1 MKQTLLFFSFLL
13 FGIITEAQQ
22 KIEVSVNNKTMSK
35 GQQMAITVLIPEAKT
50 KDIESIW
57 KNYINNRSLGERMG
71 NIATGIG
78 NIFRTGDNQVK
89 RDNLKVEKIGD
100 EWYVRSIEEASLT
113 YHSLDVYARTADLP
127 EGCQF
132 NAFFQ
137 YTDSVFINESNIDAE
152 RLESM
157 KTFIHDF
164 GVEAYKSVVDDQI
177 KEAKKEVS
185 NQEDIFK
192 KIEKN
197 TRKEEKA
204 ISRCEVD
211 IQEYE
216 AEIKGVENDIARM
229 EELIA
234 EKKLTF
240 STLPKDDPAY
250 DLTKLAL
257 KDLAKSKSKSFK
269 SIKSIRSK
277 IKSKEMD
284 IKSSKTKIAQDE
296 VKILAQQ
303 KIIEEREKIV
313 QDLELKKERI
323 D

>member
-1 MKQTLLFFSFLL
+1 MKHTLLFIALL
-13 FGIITEAQQ
+13 IFGLLSQAQQ
-22 KIEVSVNNKTMSK
+22 KIEVEVTNKTMSK
-35 GQQMAITVLIPEAKT
+35 GQQMAISVLIPEAKT
-50 KDIESIW
+50 KDIEPVW
-57 KNYINNRSLGERMG
+57 KNYINNRSFGERMG

-78 NIFRTGDNQVK
+78 NIFRNEDNQVK
-89 RDNLKVEKIGD
+89 RDKLKVEKIGD
-100 EWYVRSIEEASLT
+100 EWYVRSIEESSLT
-113 YHSLDVYARTADLP
+113 HHSLDVFARAADLS

-137 YTDSVFINESNIDAE
+137 YTDSVFINESNIDTE
-152 RLESM
+152 RLLSM
-157 KTFIHDF
+157 KSFIHDF

-177 KEAKKEVS
+177 KAAKKEVS
-185 NQEDIFK
+185 NQEDILK

-197 TRKEEKA
+197 TRKKEKA

-216 AEIKGVENDIARM
+216 AAIKGVENDIARTD
-229 EELIA
+229 EQIA

-240 STLPKDDPAY
+240 STLTKEDPAY
-250 DLTKLAL
+250 DVSRLAL
-257 KDLAKSKSKSFK
+257 KDLAKAKSKSFK
-269 SIKSIRSK
+269 SIKSFRSK

-296 VKILAQQ
+296 VKVLSQQ
-303 KIIEEREKIV
+303 KVIEEREQIV

-323 D
+323 E